1 MTRIRIHSSCT
12 SLFAAL
18 VMGVLSVLMFG
29 ACSSNPVG
37 RECFIGTDA
46 GTDQE
51 TVIASPALECQS
63 RTCLH
68 IAGKTPDLCTGEC
81 SSDDD
86 CDKSPESPCKGGFAC
101 VVPVFVGP
109 FCCQKQ
115 CVCRD
120 YIQIPDGGVA
130 DNDVCDSNNEENECC
145 NLAGRRGNPK
155 YPQCK

>member
-1 MTRIRIHSSCT
+1 
-12 SLFAAL
+12 
-18 VMGVLSVLMFG
+18 V
-29 ACSSNPVG
+29 
-37 RECFIGTDA
+37 
-46 GTDQE
+46 
-51 TVIASPALECQS
+51 
-63 RTCLH
+63 
-68 IAGKTPDLCTGEC
+68 AGKTPDLCTAEC

-86 CDKSPESPCKGGFAC
+86 CDKSPESPCEGGFAC

-130 DNDVCDSNNEENECC
+130 PNDVCDPNNSENECC
-145 NLAGRRGNPK
+145 NLAGRRGNND